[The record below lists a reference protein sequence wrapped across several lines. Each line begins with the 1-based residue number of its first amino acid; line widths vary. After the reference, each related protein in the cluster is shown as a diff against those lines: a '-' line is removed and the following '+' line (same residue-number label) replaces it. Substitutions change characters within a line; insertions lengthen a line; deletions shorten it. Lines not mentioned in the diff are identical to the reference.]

1 MKAQITHCNK
11 LYSVDFSKP
20 LDISIPL
27 RNTSDNPTAWYV
39 DAPKFEPVRANGFVG
54 SVAEGGSVNFRNIEF
69 NPHGHGTHTECVGHI
84 SKEFYSINQS
94 LTNFHFVAVVASITP
109 DSIGEDLVITKA
121 HIEAI
126 DFSTNPKA
134 LVIRTLP
141 NSSSK
146 LTKQYSNSNPPY
158 IKAEAMQYIINQG
171 IEHFL
176 IDQPSVDRE
185 VDGGELAAHHN
196 FWNYPSNTQFQ
207 RTITEFVYVNSEIED
222 GLYLLNLQIAPFEN
236 DASPS
241 KPILYF
247 MHAE

>member
-1 MKAQITHCNK
+1 MKAQITHGNK

-94 LTNFHFVAVVASITP
+94 LTNFHFAAVVASIKP
-109 DSIGEDLVITKA
+109 DSVGEDLVITKA

-141 NSSSK
+141 NSSNK
-146 LTKQYSNSNPPY
+146 LNKQYSNSNPPY
-158 IKAEAMQYIINQG
+158 IKAEAMQYIVDQG
-171 IEHFL
+171 IDHFL

-185 VDGGELAAHHN
+185 VDGGELAAHHI
-196 FWNYPSNTQFQ
+196 FWNYPSNTQFH

-222 GLYLLNLQIAPFEN
+222 GFYLLNLQIAPFEN

-241 KPILYF
+241 KPILYL
-247 MHAE
+247 MDAE